1 MSSIYTPA
9 ITSAGIGSGLDVN
22 GLVNSLMNAESVPMT
37 ALNQQKTSS
46 QAKISAFGTIKNT
59 LAQFQTTL
67 NKLSDPQS
75 IQTISASSSNSSAVT
90 VSSNGNAVPGNY
102 TIQIKQLAH
111 SQSLAANGQS
121 SQDTAIGTGQIS
133 FNFGSISGGSFSNG
147 QYAGANFESNGQS
160 GKTVTIDSSHNSL
173 SGIRDAINAANI
185 GITAS
190 IIHDG
195 STAPYRLV
203 LKNTQSGAD
212 QSLKISVSGDPAL
225 ASLLNY
231 DPAGNQ
237 NLTET
242 GKAQDAQLNLDGL
255 SIVKSS
261 NTINDLIPGITLN
274 LQQAD
279 ANNTTQISVNRD
291 TQALT
296 NNLKD
301 FVNSYNQLTNSLKSM
316 SSYDMTNKK
325 GAVLYGDASVRS
337 MLSQIRSTITSA
349 LPSFAGKLSRLNQAG
364 IEFQK
369 DGSLTLDTIKLGDTI
384 ANHFDDLAS
393 LFANTATTTHG
404 NLQFLNDGTHT
415 QPGSY
420 AINITHHATQGS
432 LTGISS
438 VSNISPLI
446 LDSTNNIF
454 SVNLDG
460 TTANISLP
468 TGTYT
473 NINAIASAMQ
483 AAINSTKAFSDNH
496 SSVSFNLNG
505 NTLSFISNRYGANSQ
520 IQISTM
526 TGNLQPIISDPAGGN
541 PTMVN
546 GTDVQGTI
554 NGVAAHGFGQTLTAA
569 TTDASA
575 GLQIKV
581 TGTSLGNLGNIN
593 YSQGFAYQLNQL
605 TKGYLAENGLIAN
618 RTDGI
623 NSTMNKLDDKILRL
637 QDRLDSLRQ
646 QYTKQF
652 NALDKIMSQMNST
665 SSFLTQQLTAL
676 AKSSG

>member
-46 QAKISAFGTIKNT
+46 QAKISALGTIKNT

-75 IQTISASSSNSSAVT
+75 IQTISAISSNSSAVT

-231 DPAGNQ
+231 DPAGSQ

-393 LFANTATTTHG
+393 LFANTATTTHS
-404 NLQFLNDGTHT
+404 NLQFLNDGMHT

-438 VSNISPLI
+438 VSNISPL
-446 LDSTNNIF
+446 
-454 SVNLDG
+454 NL
-460 TTANISLP
+460 
-468 TGTYT
+468 
-473 NINAIASAMQ
+473 
-483 AAINSTKAFSDNH
+483 
-496 SSVSFNLNG
+496 
-505 NTLSFISNRYGANSQ
+505 LS
-520 IQISTM
+520 
-526 TGNLQPIISDPAGGN
+526 
-541 PTMVN
+541 
-546 GTDVQGTI
+546 
-554 NGVAAHGFGQTLTAA
+554 
-569 TTDASA
+569 
-575 GLQIKV
+575 
-581 TGTSLGNLGNIN
+581 
-593 YSQGFAYQLNQL
+593 
-605 TKGYLAENGLIAN
+605 
-618 RTDGI
+618 
-623 NSTMNKLDDKILRL
+623 
-637 QDRLDSLRQ
+637 
-646 QYTKQF
+646 
-652 NALDKIMSQMNST
+652 
-665 SSFLTQQLTAL
+665 
-676 AKSSG
+676 

>member
-393 LFANTATTTHG
+393 LFANTATTTHA